1 MSNTIIVTDT
11 DTIEQL
17 INKAVAIS
25 FEKSRPKEVQLLT
38 INQVAKTLHLS
49 HGKVKKLV
57 EEGIIKTTSSGHIEK
72 SELDLFL
79 KNK

>member
-11 DTIEQL
+11 DTIERL
-17 INKAVAIS
+17 INKAVATS
-25 FEKSRPKEVQLLT
+25 FEKSRPKEVQLLS

-57 EEGIIKTTSSGHIEK
+57 EEGTIKTTSSGHIEM
-72 SELDLFL
+72 SELNRFL
-79 KNK
+79 LNK